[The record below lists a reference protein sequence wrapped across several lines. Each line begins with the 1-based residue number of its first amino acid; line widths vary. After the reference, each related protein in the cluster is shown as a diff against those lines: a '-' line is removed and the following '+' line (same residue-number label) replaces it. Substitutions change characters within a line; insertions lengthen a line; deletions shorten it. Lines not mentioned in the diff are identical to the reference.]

1 MKDIPRIYRVD
12 SNGKEQKFKELLE
25 RVSGR
30 GKELIA
36 EIRANASK
44 NKEDISYNDIA
55 DLKIDLELYRGGGR
69 NERFN

>member
-1 MKDIPRIYRVD
+1 
-12 SNGKEQKFKELLE
+12 
-25 RVSGR
+25 VSGR

>member
-55 DLKIDLELYRGGGR
+55 DLKIDLELYRGG
-69 NERFN
+69 

>member
-25 RVSGR
+25 RVAGR

-55 DLKIDLELYRGGGR
+55 DLKIDLELYRGG
-69 NERFN
+69 